1 MPVLFQSLIF
11 ICLLDFRLY
20 PMPRWKQAAGLQ
32 GTMAFL
38 PLLSVQPGKGFA
50 RSLGHYMRTVKVMDD
65 FGTLTLKDE
74 SGSPCSALI
83 GFCSFCVSVGNDVV
97 YEAISAQLTAP
108 SMHTVDG
115 KHYDTWP
122 AVAKLIQV
130 AVTTIMG
137 RDESQ
142 MRERERH
149 GQKDG
154 DFFEVLQAQLSSH
167 ASPLILTMSTKMR
180 LPSFLF
186 CTSPWVRAT
195 CFRWLGR

>member
-1 MPVLFQSLIF
+1 MIGPFRIGEPDGALKDATRYKVHKLAKTHRMPVLFQSLIF

-142 MRERERH
+142 MRERERDTDRKT
-149 GQKDG
+149 GT
-154 DFFEVLQAQLSSH
+154 F
-167 ASPLILTMSTKMR
+167 
-180 LPSFLF
+180 
-186 CTSPWVRAT
+186 
-195 CFRWLGR
+195 